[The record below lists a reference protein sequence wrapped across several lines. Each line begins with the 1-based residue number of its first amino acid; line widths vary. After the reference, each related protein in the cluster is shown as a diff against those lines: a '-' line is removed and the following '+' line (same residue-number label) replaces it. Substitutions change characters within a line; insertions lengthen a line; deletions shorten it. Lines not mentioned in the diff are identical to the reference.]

1 MDIWFTLI
9 GGALGRMILPG
20 IVFIGGYVWFC
31 KRHNKPVNGKIVYY
45 ICSVLFLISIFAS
58 IGDIWDSQSFTGA
71 R

>member
-20 IVFIGGYVWFC
+20 IVLIGTYMFLC
-31 KRHNKPVNGKIVYY
+31 KRWNKPVNGKIIYY
-45 ICSVLFLISIFAS
+45 ILSVLFLISIFAS
-58 IGDIWDSQSFTGA
+58 IGDIWDSQSFTGG